1 STQYLVETIGHAGI
15 DECPPMTCSA
25 SNPAF
30 AFDVPLRI
38 NFAGPEVVDDEG
50 NVWLADPVGP
60 GDLLGIRPNDS
71 NGANSIAN
79 WCAADMLSLEEL
91 GFDPFGPMASAL
103 SSIRWDSDSL
113 NSPFVLEL
121 AIPEGEYTVN
131 LFFIECCCANRHF
144 SISIE
149 GELVWEDVHQG
160 DFSPGPNVGGGVGFY
175 SFEGVEVF
183 DEGLTITLTG
193 IPGGDV
199 NALIT
204 ALEVIPENIV
214 VRPENCTNGIDDD
227 RDGSTDCDD
236 DDCADVVA
244 CIPAEICDNGIDD
257 DRDGRADCDDTDC
270 AEAANC
276 EAVGPLFVRGD
287 ANSDGSINLT
297 DGVIPL
303 LYLFSGGAPP
313 TCLDSADTND
323 TGSIEIT
330 DAIIVFGWLFS
341 GGAPPAEPSP
351 LSPGYAREECGA
363 DPTEDGIGC
372 ERPAAACN

>member
-1 STQYLVETIGHAGI
+1 
-15 DECPPMTCSA
+15 
-25 SNPAF
+25 
-30 AFDVPLRI
+30 
-38 NFAGPEVVDDEG
+38 
-50 NVWLADPVGP
+50 
-60 GDLLGIRPNDS
+60 
-71 NGANSIAN
+71 
-79 WCAADMLSLEEL
+79 
-91 GFDPFGPMASAL
+91 MASSL
-103 SSIRWDSDSL
+103 SSIRWDSDSFS
-113 NSPFVLEL
+113 SPFELEL
-121 AIPEGEYTVN
+121 PVPDGEYTVN
-131 LFFIECCCANRHF
+131 LFFIECCCPNRHF
-144 SISIE
+144 SISLE
-149 GELVWEDVHQG
+149 EEMVYDDVHQG
-160 DFSPGPNVGGGVGFY
+160 DFSPGPNVAGGIGFY

-193 IPGGDV
+193 IPGSDV

-204 ALEVIPENIV
+204 ALEVIPEDIV

-236 DDCADVVA
+236 TDCADVVA

-276 EAVGPLFVRGD
+276 EVVGPRFVRGD
-287 ANSDGSINLT
+287 TNSDGSINLT

-313 TCLDSADTND
+313 ACLDSADTND

-351 LSPGYAREECGA
+351 LSPGYSRKECA
-363 DPTEDGIGC
+363 VDPTDDGIGC
-372 ERPAAACN
+372 DRVAPTCN